1 MNTTIKSIIDERGI
15 TELYHFT
22 RIENLESI
30 VEHGILPVS
39 EMKKEGLHFLDNDKY
54 RNDHRIDCNC
64 ISISYPNLD
73 LLKSYKRK
81 YGGHWVMIE
90 LDPRV
95 LYETPCYFAE
105 HNAATRVIASNLWM
119 RTGADALENMFQRRL
134 EIQLADRVEPFS
146 RFEVKDF
153 PNFPTSPQAEVL
165 VKGRISIDLVKNI
178 TFENMNDADKYRGVL
193 DEKNIKSCV
202 NNEVFTMNRYEW
214 IQNCRVEQELERIFA
229 PWLKKSAS

>member
-30 VEHGILPVS
+30 VENGIWPVS
-39 EMKKEGLHFLDNDKY
+39 EMKKEGVSFLENDKY
-54 RNDHRIDCNC
+54 RNDHRMDCNC
-64 ISISYPNLD
+64 ISISCPNLE

-90 LDPRV
+90 LDPCV

-105 HNAATRVIASNLWM
+105 HNAATRIIASNLAM
-119 RTGADALENMFQRRL
+119 RTGADALENMFKRRL
-134 EIQLADRVEPFS
+134 DIQLTDRVESFG
-146 RFEVKDF
+146 RFEVREF

-165 VKGRISIDLVKNI
+165 VKGRIGIDLVKNI
-178 TFENMNDADKYRGVL
+178 TFENTNDADKYRGVL
-193 DEKNIKSCV
+193 DEKNINSCV
-202 NNEVFTMNRYEW
+202 NNKVFTMTRYEW
-214 IQNCRVEQELERIFA
+214 IQKEELERIFA
-229 PWLKKSAS
+229 PWLKNSVS